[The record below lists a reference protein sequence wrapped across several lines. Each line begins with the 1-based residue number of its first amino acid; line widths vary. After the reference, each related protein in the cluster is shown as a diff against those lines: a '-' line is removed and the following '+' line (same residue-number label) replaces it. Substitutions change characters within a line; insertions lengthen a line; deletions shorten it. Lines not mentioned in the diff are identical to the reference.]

1 MRSEGQAAFAR
12 EHGADDV
19 VVVGDDPA
27 PIAASGPFDLVLESV
42 GGASL
47 TSSVRNLAPDGV
59 CVVFGATGGGEAK
72 LDIQPFYIAGG
83 ATIYGLAMFHELAR
97 REPASVG
104 LARLAA
110 LLEAKKLKAHIA
122 LEKNWEAVDAVA
134 RDLLSRRYLG
144 KAVLHVGPG

>member
-1 MRSEGQAAFAR
+1 MRAEGQAAFAR